1 MPRKFLSAV
10 ALLGAMLAVLSV
22 APRSSAQPLPRPAA
36 SVAEV
41 YDYLRRGQALEVERR
56 WGEAVAYY
64 EEALRQFPDDGSLKH
79 HFDLAR
85 LHCDVARRYA
95 DRSFR
100 QGLGHL
106 SYSSALEAY
115 GEVLLKIQ
123 AHYVDNPRWKDAVTS
138 GTSAL
143 CVALSEPT
151 FLEANG
157 HAADARALKAFRDE
171 LGKLLSARPI
181 ETRNDARDAVVAA
194 TALGQ
199 QRLAI
204 PPSATV
210 MEYLCGA
217 ASCLDPYSTYLTPDQ
232 LAEVYSQ
239 IEGNFV
245 GLGIE
250 LKAQDGGLLIVRVI
264 PNSPAQRGGLR
275 DGDRIVAIDGQ
286 ATRDLSSDRA
296 ANLLQGEPGSLV
308 ELVLDRPGAAT
319 RKAVIRRERV
329 EVPSVDDA
337 RIVDAARGLAYMKLP
352 CFQKTT
358 CRDVEDAL
366 WALQRDGMKTL
377 IIDLR
382 GNPGGLLVAAVEVA
396 DLFIDRGV
404 IVSTHGRNAYED
416 FVYSA
421 REVGT
426 WRVPLVVLIDQDSAS
441 AAEIF
446 AGAIRDHGRGTIV
459 GQRSF
464 GKGSVQGI
472 FPLAVGNAGLRL
484 TTAKFYS
491 PSGRPYSGSGV
502 EPHVAVRQ
510 VAKPIAAPDGPVP
523 PTPVERDPVLA
534 AAIQVAVHLVAQR

>member
-1 MPRKFLSAV
+1 MPRKFLSAL
-10 ALLGAMLAVLSV
+10 AGAILAVLSV
-22 APRSSAQPLPRPAA
+22 APRSSAQPLAQAPA

-41 YDYLRRGQALEVERR
+41 YDYLRRGQALEGERR
-56 WGEAVAYY
+56 WGEAVAHY
-64 EEALRQFPDDGSLKH
+64 EEALRQFPDDGSLKRR
-79 HFDLAR
+79 FDLAR

-100 QGLGHL
+100 RGLAQL
-106 SYSSALEAY
+106 SYSATLDAY

-123 AHYVDNPRWKDAVTS
+123 AHYVDSPRWRDAVHS

-143 CVALSEPT
+143 CVALSEPS

-157 HAADARALKAFRDE
+157 RSPDARAAEAFRGE
-171 LGKLLSARPI
+171 VGNLLAARPI
-181 ETRNDARDAVVAA
+181 ETRNDARDAVIAA
-194 TALGQ
+194 AALGQ
-199 QRLAI
+199 QRLGI
-204 PPSATV
+204 RPSATV

-217 ASCLDPYSTYLTPDQ
+217 ANCLDPYSTYLTPDQ

-245 GLGIE
+245 GLGVE
-250 LKAQDGGLLIVRVI
+250 LKAQDGGLLIMRVI
-264 PNSPAQRGGLR
+264 PNSPAKRGGLR
-275 DGDRIVAIDGQ
+275 EGDRIVAVDGQ
-286 ATRDLSSDRA
+286 ATRDLSADRA
-296 ANLLQGEPGSLV
+296 ANLLQGEPGSMV
-308 ELVLDRPGAAT
+308 ELVLDRPGAPA

-329 EVPSVDDA
+329 DVPSVDDA
-337 RIVDAARGLAYMKLP
+337 RILDPARGLAYMKLP

-358 CRDVEDAL
+358 CRDVEEAL
-366 WALQRDGMKTL
+366 WSLQRGGMKTL
-377 IIDLR
+377 IMDLR

-396 DLFIDRGV
+396 DLFIERGV

-421 REVGT
+421 REAGT
-426 WRVPLVVLIDQDSAS
+426 WRVPLIVLVDQDSAS

-472 FPLAVGNAGLRL
+472 FPLTVGNAGLRL

-491 PSGRPYSGSGV
+491 PNGRPYCGTGV

-510 VAKPIAAPDGPVP
+510 VAKPIAIPDGSIAPA
-523 PTPVERDPVLA
+523 PTERDPVLA
-534 AAIQVAVHLVAQR
+534 AAIQVAVQLVAQR

>member
-1 MPRKFLSAV
+1 MLRKFLSAV
-10 ALLGAMLAVLSV
+10 ALAGAILAVLT
-22 APRSSAQPLPRPAA
+22 ATPRSSAQGVPRPAA

-41 YDYLRRGQALEVERR
+41 YDYLRRGQALEGERR

-64 EEALRQFPDDGSLKH
+64 EEALRQFPDDGSLKRR
-79 HFDLAR
+79 FDLAR

-100 QGLGHL
+100 QGLAQL
-106 SYSSALEAY
+106 SYASALDAY
-115 GEVLLKIQ
+115 AEVLLKIQ
-123 AHYVDNPRWKDAVTS
+123 AHYVDNPRWQDSVSS

-143 CVALSEPT
+143 GVALSEPA
-151 FLEANG
+151 FLETNG
-157 HAADARALKAFRDE
+157 RPAHAQALKAFRDE
-171 LGKLLSARPI
+171 LGQLIASRPI
-181 ETRNDARDAVVAA
+181 ETRNDARDAVIAAA
-194 TALGQ
+194 TLGQ
-199 QRLAI
+199 QRLGIA
-204 PPSATV
+204 PSATV

-245 GLGIE
+245 GLGVE

-264 PNSPAQRGGLR
+264 PNSPAQRGGLHE
-275 DGDRIVAIDGQ
+275 GDRIVAIDGQ
-286 ATRDLSSDRA
+286 ATRDLSSDKA
-296 ANLLQGEPGSLV
+296 ANLLQGEPGSAV
-308 ELVLDRPGAAT
+308 ELVLDRRGAAA

-337 RIVDAARGLAYMKLP
+337 RILDSARGLAYMKLP

-366 WALQRDGMKTL
+366 WSLQREGMKSL
-377 IIDLR
+377 IVDLR

-396 DLFIDRGV
+396 DLFIERGV

-421 REVGT
+421 RESGT

-472 FPLAVGNAGLRL
+472 FPLSAGNAGLRL

-491 PSGRPYSGSGV
+491 PSGRPFSGVGV

-510 VAKPIAAPDGPVP
+510 AAKPVAAADGSAQ
-523 PTPVERDPVLA
+523 PTPAERDPVLA

>member
-1 MPRKFLSAV
+1 MPRKFLSAI
-10 ALLGAMLAVLSV
+10 AITSAMLAVVSL
-22 APRSSAQPLPRPAA
+22 APRSLAQSSPQSAA
-36 SVAEV
+36 SMAQV
-41 YDYLRRGQALEVERR
+41 YDYLRRGQTLEGERR
-56 WGEAVAYY
+56 WGEAVAHY
-64 EEALRQFPDDGSLKH
+64 EEALRQFPDDGSLKR

-100 QGLGHL
+100 RGLAQL
-106 SYSSALEAY
+106 SYSSALDAY

-123 AHYVDNPRWKDAVTS
+123 AHYVDNPRWKETVNS

-143 CVALSEPT
+143 GVALSEAS

-157 HAADARALKAFRDE
+157 GSAGARAVESFRDE
-171 LGKLLSARPI
+171 VGKLLATRPI
-181 ETRNDARDAVVAA
+181 ESRQDARDAVIAA
-194 TALGQ
+194 AALGQ
-199 QRLAI
+199 QRLGI
-204 PPSATV
+204 PPAAIV

-245 GLGIE
+245 GLGVE

-264 PNSPAQRGGLR
+264 PRSPAQQGGLR
-275 DGDRIVAIDGQ
+275 EGDRIVAVDGQ
-286 ATRDLSSDRA
+286 ATRDLSADRA
-296 ANLLQGEPGSLV
+296 ANLLQGEPGSVV
-308 ELVLDRPGAAT
+308 ELVLDRPGAAA

-337 RIVDAARGLAYMKLP
+337 RILDPVRGLAYIKLP

-366 WALQRDGMKTL
+366 WALQRDGMKSL

-396 DLFIDRGV
+396 DLFIERGV

-421 REVGT
+421 RETGT
-426 WRVPLVVLIDQDSAS
+426 WRIPLVVLIDQDSAS

-472 FPLAVGNAGLRL
+472 FPLTVGNAGLRL
-484 TTAKFYS
+484 TTAKFFS
-491 PSGRPYSGSGV
+491 PAGRPYSGVGV

-510 VAKPIAAPDGPVP
+510 AAKPIADPAASVP
-523 PTPVERDPVLA
+523 LTPTERDPTLA